1 VVDGLFENRVLLSSA
16 SAWAL
21 AQVAKTVVVFIQG
34 KGLQPR
40 FLIRSGGM
48 PSAHSAFV
56 SALATAVALVEGLDS
71 VAFAISAALALV
83 VMYDATDVRRS
94 VGRQSI
100 VINRIVEEIRLGR
113 PMTQL
118 KSDLREFVGHTPFQV
133 FAGAALGIIVAW
145 LWMVI
150 AGVV

>member
-1 VVDGLFENRVLLSSA
+1 VSNLFSNQVLLSSA
-16 SAWAL
+16 CAWAL
-21 AQVAKTVVVFIQG
+21 AQVVKTVVVFVQG

-40 FLIRSGGM
+40 FLVRSGGM

-56 SALATAVALVEGLDS
+56 SSLATAVGLVEGLGT
-71 VAFAISAALALV
+71 VAFAISSALALV

-100 VINRIVEEIRLGR
+100 IINRIVEEIRLGR
-113 PMTQL
+113 PMTEL

-133 FAGAALGIIVAW
+133 FAGAALGILVAW
-145 LWMVI
+145 VWVAI
-150 AGVV
+150 ANMR

>member
-1 VVDGLFENRVLLSSA
+1 MVTDLFSNHVLLSAA
-16 SAWAL
+16 SAWL
-21 AQVAKTVVVFIQG
+21 TAQIVKTVVAFVQG

-40 FLIRSGGM
+40 YLFTSGGM

-56 SALATAVALVEGLDS
+56 TALTTGVALQAGTAS

-83 VMYDATDVRRS
+83 VMYDATDVRHS

-113 PMTQL
+113 PMTEL

-133 FAGAALGIIVAW
+133 FAGAALGIAVAW
-145 LWMVI
+145 VWLTV
-150 AGVV
+150 AGV